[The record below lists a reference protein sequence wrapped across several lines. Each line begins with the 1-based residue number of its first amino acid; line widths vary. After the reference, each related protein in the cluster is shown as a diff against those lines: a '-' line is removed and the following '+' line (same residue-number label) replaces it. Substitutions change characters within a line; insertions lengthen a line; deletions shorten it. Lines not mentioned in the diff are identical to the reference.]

1 MRSRSATAS
10 TTARRPLFS
19 TEPNPSPTA
28 STSTAQIPIKEEE
41 EASSTHSRHD
51 PRFENEK
58 EYFGMGHKLKRIFI
72 GPSFEGMANS
82 SSWKRKGKMKA
93 EPSDSQ
99 HHLSHG
105 DGESLWE
112 DEGGSESDASSNWE
126 RVERKRKGPRGIR
139 AGRQEV
145 SELTQFSGHSAIP
158 RSRRPSVHD
167 WKGNSFEIGAD
178 MKEMIRR
185 REKRLTAER
194 EDREKREAQEEE
206 EAKFL
211 KMHLRGRTN
220 SSATSASTT
229 FQSNASFVTAR
240 SDNPLS
246 APPPSPAAFRLNQPP
261 LHIEE
266 KYPEITHTLCR
277 RSSNPP
283 RLERSTSDT
292 PAILVSAQPTTPI
305 RSILRTKDSSY
316 LNGSAVGNGHPLQA
330 PSSLL
335 DVPTSLPSVPPRLS
349 LKPPPFTRR
358 EPSTATSVRFPDLPS
373 RALQDPEVPTGDQPP
388 APPQEVL
395 SRPAPQVNIQENKV
409 KDPRPFI
416 RAAADKMLHRKK
428 RGDEVLR
435 KERMLVRDDWSQRDV
450 CSQSPSS
457 GLIALT
463 DSLNLRN
470 LPGPAEIFR

>member
-1 MRSRSATAS
+1 
-10 TTARRPLFS
+10 
-19 TEPNPSPTA
+19 
-28 STSTAQIPIKEEE
+28 
-41 EASSTHSRHD
+41 
-51 PRFENEK
+51 
-58 EYFGMGHKLKRIFI
+58 MGHKLKRIFI

-145 SELTQFSGHSAIP
+145 SELTQFSRHSAIP

-246 APPPSPAAFRLNQPP
+246 APPPSPAAFQLNQPP